1 MGEASTRESM
11 QHAGVRAPRVAP
23 TISPGHPSSARI
35 RGTRQRGVT
44 LIELMIAVSLTAV
57 ITVGLLF
64 ALRTSVLAYEKT
76 SDRLRSNREQISRNQ
91 ILSSELSG
99 AMPILASCPGLAAV
113 PFFTGTPATLRMISS
128 YSIGEGFRGYP
139 QILEFQV
146 TRSPSGGVRL
156 TVTEHAYTGPASV
169 NEFCGALSSS
179 ADAVVDSGS
188 SGTGPAPFVLADDLI
203 SCEFSY
209 HEPTD
214 MGAYKDTAWVPAWK
228 GNRLPSGV
236 KVEMRSRAGA
246 GGGLPVVS
254 VTAPVRTD
262 RDVFRLYEDR

>member
-1 MGEASTRESM
+1 M
-11 QHAGVRAPRVAP
+11 
-23 TISPGHPSSARI
+23 

-44 LIELMIAVSLTAV
+44 LIELMIAVSLTGV

-99 AMPILASCPGLAAV
+99 AMPILVSCPSVTAV

-128 YSIGEGFRGYP
+128 YSIGEGYRGYP

-146 TRSPSGGVRL
+146 TPSSSAGVRL
-156 TVTEHAYTGPASV
+156 IVTEHPYTGPASV
-169 NEFCGALSSS
+169 NAFCGTL
-179 ADAVVDSGS
+179 DSGPFGGADS
-188 SGTGPAPFVLADDLI
+188 AFSGAGPAPFVLADGLL

-209 HEPTD
+209 HEPVD

-228 GNRLPSGV
+228 SNRLPAGV
-236 KVEMRSRAGA
+236 RVEMKPRAGA
-246 GGGLPVVS
+246 GGGLPIVS